1 MVWMD
6 YLYTAFKFVVGG
18 GMVVGITW
26 LARYVDPKYGGIL
39 VAAPIIT
46 TIAFLFTYVES
57 GTSLTHQ
64 LVLASF
70 SFLVP
75 TLMFVLVL
83 YLLMIRFSFLPSL
96 IGAYFIWI
104 VGVLIFNGVLG
115 R

>member
-1 MVWMD
+1 MVWTD
-6 YLYTAFKFVVGG
+6 YLYTAFKFLIGG

-26 LARYVDPKYGGIL
+26 LARYVDPRYGGIL

-46 TIAFLFTYVES
+46 TIAFLFTYAES
-57 GTSLTHQ
+57 GSIITHQ

-75 TLMFVLVL
+75 TLVFVLAL
-83 YLLMIRFSFLPSL
+83 YLLMIRFSFLTSL
-96 IGAYFIWI
+96 IGAYCIWI
-104 VGVLIFNGVLG
+104 GGILILNGILG